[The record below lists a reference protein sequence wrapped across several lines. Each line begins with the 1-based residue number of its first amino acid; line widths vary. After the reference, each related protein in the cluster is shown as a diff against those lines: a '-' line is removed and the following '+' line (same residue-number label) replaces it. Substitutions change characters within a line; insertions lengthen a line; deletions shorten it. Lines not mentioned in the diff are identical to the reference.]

1 MYTEHDDFDLGY
13 FVNYNLKVFSEAF
26 KELKLYLERKAQENA
41 AILEFRIPGVN
52 ERQLQIIK
60 ICAEKPSSMFTSKD
74 LETRFNVSVKT
85 IRSDLEGLVSAG
97 LMETVPL
104 NKRLTGYTRSKNFEF
119 RLEEIK
125 GN

>member
-1 MYTEHDDFDLGY
+1 EHDDNDLGY
-13 FVNYNLKVFSEAF
+13 FLHYNLKVLNQAF
-26 KELKLYLERKAQENA
+26 EELNNYLERKSKENE
-41 AILEFRIPGVN
+41 AILEYRIPGLN
-52 ERQLQIIK
+52 ERQVQIIK
-60 ICAEKPSSMFTSKD
+60 ICAEKPSSIFTSKD

-104 NKRLTGYTRSKNFEF
+104 NKRLTGYARSKNFEL
-119 RLEEIK
+119 RLEEIR